1 MSDKVFPSSKPAANG
16 TATNATTNNPP
27 PATTNKSHLYNPTS
41 RPPYR
46 PQPHARRHRS
56 RSGRN
61 ICCCCCF
68 WTILTILLLLLLAAI
83 AGAALYILYRPH
95 RPSFTITSLRIHRL
109 NLTTSPDSSSSH
121 LSTLFNLT
129 IISKNP
135 NSHISLDYE
144 PFTVSALSDGNDVFL
159 GNGTLPAFSLS
170 TKNQT
175 SFRNVVVSGSN
186 DLDVDAVNSLR
197 SDLKKKKSENGSVML
212 KIEMDTKVKMKVGGL
227 KTKKVGIRVTCDGI
241 KGSIPKGKT
250 PTVAVT
256 AKSEYP
262 RHEIMNRNLAL
273 PFCKFV
279 STETELVKT
288 VQDGWRGQSMLKM
301 CKQSNRGARIA

>member
-16 TATNATTNNPP
+16 TTTNATTNNPP
-27 PATTNKSHLYNPTS
+27 TAATNKSHLYNPTS

-46 PQPHARRHRS
+46 PQPHTRRHRS

-68 WTILTILLLLLLAAI
+68 WTILTILLLLLLASI

-95 RPSFTITSLRIHRL
+95 RPTFTITSLRIHRL

-129 IISKNP
+129 VISKNP

-170 TKNQT
+170 KKNQT
-175 SFRNVVVSGSN
+175 SFRNVVISGSN

-197 SDLKKKKSENGSVML
+197 SDLKKKKSETGSVML

-241 KGSIPKGKT
+241 KGSIPKGKI

-256 AKSEYP
+256 ANSK
-262 RHEIMNRNLAL
+262 
-273 PFCKFV
+273 CKAD
-279 STETELVKT
+279 LRIKI
-288 VQDGWRGQSMLKM
+288 WRWTF
-301 CKQSNRGARIA
+301 